1 MKLSVLP
8 AFADNYIWMLHDG
21 REAVVVDP
29 GEAAPVQDALK
40 RLGLTLAAIL
50 VTHRH
55 ADHVGGLAALQTG
68 EIPVYGP
75 RHEAI
80 PGVTRTVAEGDVVDV
95 LGARFQVFDAPGHT
109 AGHVLYMLTGSE
121 VDATHSPVAFVGD
134 TLFSAGCGRVFDGTL
149 PALYRSVTRIAEWPD
164 DTRLCPAHEYT
175 LGNLRFAQAVE
186 PDNEDI
192 QGHLASCQGLRAQN
206 LPTLPTTVQRE
217 RKVNPFLRC
226 AVPAVIQ
233 AARHH
238 GAADDSPEAVFVA
251 LRQWKNTF

>member
-1 MKLSVLP
+1 MKLSALP

-29 GEAAPVQDALK
+29 GEAAPVQDALQ

-80 PGVTRTVAEGDVVDV
+80 PGVTHAVAGGEDIEA
-95 LGARFQVFDAPGHT
+95 LGARFQVINAPGHT
-109 AGHVLYMLTGSE
+109 AGHVLYMLPDGLDELTP
-121 VDATHSPVAFVGD
+121 SPVAFVGD
-134 TLFSAGCGRVFDGTL
+134 TLFSAGCGRVFDGT
-149 PALYRSVTRIAEWPD
+149 VTQLQHSIAQMTRWPD
-164 DTRLCPAHEYT
+164 STVLCPAHEYT

-192 QGHLASCQGLRAQN
+192 RGHLAHCQGLRAQD
-206 LPTLPTTVQRE
+206 LPTLPTTVHLE
-217 RKVNPFLRC
+217 RKINPFLRC
-226 AVPAVIQ
+226 TEAAVIQ
-233 AARHH
+233 AARLH
-238 GAADDSPEAVFVA
+238 GALDDSPEAVFAA
-251 LRQWKNTF
+251 LRLWKNTF